1 MISFMI
7 LVITL
12 IIITVIVAL
21 TIGVG
26 DAAFIILF
34 SDVIVCIALILWF
47 IHILR
52 KKITKR

>member
-1 MISFMI
+1 MISFML

-26 DAAFIILF
+26 GAAFIILF
-34 SDVIVCIALILWF
+34 SDVIICIALILWF

>member
-1 MISFMI
+1 MISFML

-26 DAAFIILF
+26 GAAFIILF

-47 IHILR
+47 IYILR

>member
-1 MISFMI
+1 MISFML

-26 DAAFIILF
+26 GAAFIILF

-47 IHILR
+47 IRILR